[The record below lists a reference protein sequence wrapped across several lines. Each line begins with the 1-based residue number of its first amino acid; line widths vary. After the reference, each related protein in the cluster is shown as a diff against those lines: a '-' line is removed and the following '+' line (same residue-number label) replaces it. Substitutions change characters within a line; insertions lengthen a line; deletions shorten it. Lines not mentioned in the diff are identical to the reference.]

1 MISFENAQVFFSA
14 SSHHKAAIW
23 AAFGSTHRQGA
34 IATARRML
42 SRALGRAMRDD
53 EAAYVE
59 GARTRDEYAVYEQ
72 ALWLLEHGQ
81 VADATG
87 SDPVPVLTGQ
97 VDLTGKT
104 GSDDNSFTVLSPEAM
119 RWFGW
124 TGAAV
129 IRG

>member
-1 MISFENAQVFFSA
+1 MISFDNAQIYFSA

-23 AAFGSTHRQGA
+23 AAFGASHRHGA
-34 IATARRML
+34 IAAARRML
-42 SRALGRAMRDD
+42 SRALGRAMKDD

-59 GARTRDEYAVYEQ
+59 GDRTRDEYAVYEQ
-72 ALWLLEHGQ
+72 ALWMLEHGQ

-97 VDLTGKT
+97 TDPAGKAS
-104 GSDDNSFTVLSPEAM
+104 GDNSFTVLSPEAL